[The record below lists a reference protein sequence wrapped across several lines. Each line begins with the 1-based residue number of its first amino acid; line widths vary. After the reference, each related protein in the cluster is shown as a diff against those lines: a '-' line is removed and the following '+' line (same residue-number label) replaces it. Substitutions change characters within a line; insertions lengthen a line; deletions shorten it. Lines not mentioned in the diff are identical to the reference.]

1 MDLTGEY
8 RIPAPREDVWKA
20 LNDPNVLQP
29 CIPGC
34 ESVEKL
40 SDTEFTAK
48 VVLKIGPMTAK
59 FAGKGTLSDLDP
71 PKGYTITGE
80 GQGGVAGFGKGRAHV
95 TLDVDGNVTVMRYKA
110 EAQVGGKMA
119 QLGARLIDSTA
130 KKLADEFFGRFAA
143 AVTPKDASAGGAG
156 AAGSE
161 LAPSPEEVPEAG
173 GGAPLSPVPATGA
186 SSPRAA
192 DTGAGRLKPTVWI
205 PVLIAVVAVI
215 VWWFARS

>member
-8 RIPAPREDVWKA
+8 RIPAPRDDVWRA
-20 LNDPNVLQP
+20 LNDPNVLQK

-40 SDTEFTAK
+40 SDTQFTAK

-59 FAGKGTLSDLDP
+59 FSGKGTLSDLDP

-80 GQGGVAGFGKGRAHV
+80 GQGGVAGFGKGQAKV
-95 TLDVDGNVTVMRYKA
+95 TLDVDGNITVMRYNA
-110 EAQVGGKMA
+110 QAQVGGKMA

-143 AVTPKDASAGGAG
+143 MMTPAT
-156 AAGSE
+156 AAGE
-161 LAPSPEEVPEAG
+161 TPSPEEVPEAAA
-173 GGAPLSPVPATGA
+173 GAAVTPGKAGTTAGNAARV
-186 SSPRAA
+186 AA
-192 DTGAGRLKPTVWI
+192 DGGTRLKPAVWVPI
-205 PVLIAVVAVI
+205 LIVVVAALL
-215 VWWFARS
+215 WWFSRS

>member
-59 FAGKGTLSDLDP
+59 FAGKGILSDLDP

-119 QLGARLIDSTA
+119 QLGARLIDSPATQ
-130 KKLADEFFGRFAA
+130 LAAEFFGRFAA
-143 AVTPKDASAGGAG
+143 AVTPKE
-156 AAGSE
+156 AATAAAAE
-161 LAPSPEEVPEAG
+161 PLPSPEEVPEAG
-173 GGAPLSPVPATGA
+173 GGAPLTPLRSAAGGQT
-186 SSPRAA
+186 A
-192 DTGAGRLKPTVWI
+192 DTSGPRLKPTVWI

-215 VWWFARS
+215 LWWFSRS

>member
-8 RIPAPREDVWKA
+8 RIPAPRDDVWRA
-20 LNDPNVLQP
+20 LNDPNVLQK

-59 FAGKGTLSDLDP
+59 FSGKGTLSNLDP

-80 GQGGVAGFGKGRAHV
+80 GQGGVAGFGKGKADV
-95 TLDVDGNVTVMRYKA
+95 ALEVDGNVTVMRYKA

-143 AVTPKDASAGGAG
+143 SMSP
-156 AAGSE
+156 AAPAE
-161 LAPSPEEVPEAG
+161 TPSPEEVPEAAA
-173 GGAPLSPVPATGA
+173 GGAVTPGKVGTAAGGA
-186 SSPRAA
+186 DSG
-192 DTGAGRLKPTVWI
+192 TRLKPAVWV
-205 PVLIAVVAVI
+205 PVLIVVVAAI
-215 VWWFARS
+215 LWWFSRS